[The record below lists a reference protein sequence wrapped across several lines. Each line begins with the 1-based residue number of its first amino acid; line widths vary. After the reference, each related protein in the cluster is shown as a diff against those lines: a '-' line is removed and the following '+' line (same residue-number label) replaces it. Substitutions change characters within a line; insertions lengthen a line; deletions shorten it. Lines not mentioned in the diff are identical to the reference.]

1 MNESHIPERREFLLG
16 AASVGL
22 LSLTGC
28 GGGSSSDAIVD
39 ERMSADAMM
48 GRTTPPTAIAGGGA
62 LRLPANF
69 SGDTL
74 TAASGAYNLGGGARS
89 GALLY
94 NAQWPSP
101 LIRITQGSAL
111 DITLQNQLSEATNVH
126 WHGLAAAA
134 GMDGHPTEVAA
145 PGTGKRYVFAVN
157 ERPGTYWYHP
167 HPDGATARQAYFGL
181 AGMLIVD
188 DGNDALRGLPT
199 GDRDIPLV
207 LADKR
212 VSNGALVYQPTMMD
226 IMSGWLGNT
235 LTMNG
240 AAGPVTATVE
250 PAVIRLRLLNAS
262 NARILNPAF
271 ADGRAFWL
279 IGSDGGLL
287 DAPVKVNSVLL
298 APGERADVL
307 LDLRG
312 NTGQSLKFIS
322 AAFSTAGS
330 GMMGGGMMGSGM
342 MGSAPAQGTA
352 FDLLTLSV
360 SNASVSNAGSIPL
373 QFAPIVRY
381 LPSTAMVGRAFELT
395 SMSGM
400 SGSLH
405 RINNLTYDSGRI
417 DFVVRRGDLE
427 RWQFVNRAMEPH
439 PMHVHGTQFQVV
451 SRDGAEARRLA
462 TDLGWKDT
470 VLVRPNETVDIALR
484 FSVAGNYVLHCHNLE
499 HEDNG
504 MMLNFNVV

>member
-1 MNESHIPERREFLLG
+1 MKRSYTPERREFLH
-16 AASVGL
+16 AAAAVGL
-22 LSLTGC
+22 LGLTGC
-28 GGGSSSDAIVD
+28 GGGSSGNCAAD
-39 ERMSADAMM
+39 ESMSADAMM
-48 GRTTPPTAIAGGGA
+48 GRGGTTPPSGIAGGST
-62 LRLPANF
+62 LRLPATFTGN
-69 SGDTL
+69 TL
-74 TAASGAYNLGGGARS
+74 VAFGGAYNLGGGART

-94 NAQWPSP
+94 NGQWPSP
-101 LIRITQGSAL
+101 LIRISQGSAL
-111 DITLQNQLSEATNVH
+111 DITLQNQLSEFTNVH

-134 GMDGHPTEVAA
+134 GMDGHPTEVVASGA
-145 PGTGKRYVFAVN
+145 GKRYVFAVN

-199 GDRDIPLV
+199 GLRDIPLV

-212 VSNGALVYQPTMMD
+212 VTSGALVYQPTMMD
-226 IMSGWLGNT
+226 IVTGWLGNT
-235 LTMNG
+235 MTVNG
-240 AAGPVTATVE
+240 TAGPVTATVE

-271 ADGRAFWL
+271 SDGRSFWL
-279 IGSDGGLL
+279 IGTDGGLL
-287 DAPVKVNSVLL
+287 DAPAKVSSVLL
-298 APGERADVL
+298 APGERAEIL

-312 NTGQSLKFIS
+312 NAGQTLKFIS
-322 AAFSTAGS
+322 AAFSAMGS
-330 GMMGGGMMGSGM
+330 GMMGGGMMGS
-342 MGSAPAQGTA
+342 APPQGTA
-352 FDLLTLSV
+352 FDLLTISV
-360 SNASVSNAGSIPL
+360 STAPGSNAGSIPV

-381 LPSTAMVGRAFELT
+381 LPSAATVGRVFELT
-395 SMSGM
+395 SMNGM

-439 PMHVHGTQFQVV
+439 PMHVHGTQFQVL
-451 SRDGAEARRLA
+451 SRDGTEAKRLA

-470 VLVRPNETVDIALR
+470 VLVRPNESVEVALQ

>member
-1 MNESHIPERREFLLG
+1 MNGSHIPERREFLLG
-16 AASVGL
+16 VASVGL
-22 LSLTGC
+22 FGLTGC
-28 GGGSSSDAIVD
+28 GGGSDAVVD

-111 DITLQNQLSEATNVH
+111 DITLQNQLSETTNVH

-199 GDRDIPLV
+199 GARDIPLV

-226 IMSGWLGNT
+226 IMTGWLGNT
-235 LTMNG
+235 LTVNG

-250 PAVIRLRLLNAS
+250 PAVIRLRLLNTS

-279 IGSDGGLL
+279 IGTDGSLL
-287 DAPVKVNSVLL
+287 DAPVKVNNVLL

-312 NTGQSLKFIS
+312 NAGQSLKFIS

-330 GMMGGGMMGSGM
+330 SMMGGGMMTT
-342 MGSAPAQGTA
+342 APAQGTA
-352 FDLLTLSV
+352 FDMLTLSV
-360 SNASVSNAGSIPL
+360 SNTSIFNAGNIPF
-373 QFAPIVRY
+373 QFAPITRY
-381 LPSTAMVGRAFELT
+381 PAAAAVAGRGFELT
-395 SMSGM
+395 AMNGMGGMGSG
-400 SGSLH
+400 LH
-405 RINNLTYDSGRI
+405 RINNLTYDSARI

-427 RWQFVNRAMEPH
+427 RWKFVNRASEPR
-439 PMHVHGTQFQVV
+439 PMHVHGTQFQVL
-451 SRDGAEARRLA
+451 SRDGVESKRFA

-470 VLVRPNETVDIALR
+470 VLVRPGEVVEI
-484 FSVAGNYVLHCHNLE
+484 VLHCHNLE
-499 HEDNG
+499 HEDDG